1 MRVGAP
7 IEEHADL
14 VYTRAMYEKF
24 YDELFEAGKF
34 CVQRED
40 GNDRFIVSPAK
51 LSSDGVQ
58 KNMLLLCTER
68 ISCLASVVCMSI

>member
-58 KNMLLLCTER
+58 KKICCYSARRGFHVLPVW
-68 ISCLASVVCMSI
+68 SV